1 MDIILFSFVF
11 MFSPIR
17 KSHPLLKI
25 ANRSLVDLPAPGNLS
40 IWWNFGSLLGL
51 CLIIQI
57 LTGLL
62 LAIDYSPH
70 IELAFSSVA
79 HICRDVNYGW
89 LLRNIHANGASAF
102 FFCLYLH
109 VARGIYYSSYYY
121 VETWNLGVVILILTM
136 ATAFIGYLLP
146 WGQIRFWGAT
156 VITNLFSAVPYLG
169 KALVEWLWGGFGVAN
184 PTLTR
189 FFALHFLLP
198 FSIAAISALHLLFL
212 HQTGSNN
219 PLGLR
224 SNSSKVPFHIYYTTK
239 DVVGFLVLLTLL
251 FLIAFFSPNMLTDPE
266 NFIPANPLVTPVH
279 IKPEWYFLWA
289 YAILRSIPNKLGGV
303 IAIFAA
309 LLILFI
315 LPIINAQNS
324 RRGNS
329 FYPLSQLFFWAL
341 VRTTLLLTWIGGC
354 PVEAPYEN
362 LGRAFTL
369 LYFVLIIFPPV
380 MIKTWDTLIK

>member
-1 MDIILFSFVF
+1 
-11 MFSPIR
+11 MFRPIR
-17 KSHPLLKI
+17 KSHPLFKI
-25 ANRSLVDLPAPGNLS
+25 INGSLVDLPAPGNLS

-51 CLIIQI
+51 CLVIQI
-57 LTGLL
+57 VTGLL

-70 IELAFSSVA
+70 IDLAFSSVA
-79 HICRDVNYGW
+79 HIARDVNYGW

-109 VARGIYYSSYYY
+109 IARGIYYGSYFYI
-121 VETWNLGVVILILTM
+121 ETWNIGVLILILTI

-146 WGQIRFWGAT
+146 WGQMRFWGAT
-156 VITNLFSAVPYLG
+156 VITNLFSAIPYVG
-169 KALVEWLWGGFGVAN
+169 KSLVEWLWGGFGVAN

-198 FSIAAISALHLLFL
+198 FAIAALRVLHLLFL

-219 PLGLR
+219 PLGLN
-224 SNSSKVPFHIYYTTK
+224 SNSAKVPFHIYYTTK
-239 DVVGFLVLLTLL
+239 DSVGFLIL
-251 FLIAFFSPNMLTDPE
+251 FLGLMFIAFFSPNLLTDPE

-303 IAIFAA
+303 VAIFAA
-309 LLILFI
+309 LLILFT
-315 LPIINAQNS
+315 LPIINRTNT

-329 FYPLSQLFFWAL
+329 FYPVNQLFFWLL
-341 VRTTLLLTWIGGC
+341 VTITLLLTWIGGC
-354 PVEAPYEN
+354 PVEAPYEI
-362 LGRAFTL
+362 LGRLFTI
-369 LYFVLIIFPPV
+369 LYFLLILSFPFLSYSWDRA
-380 MIKTWDTLIK
+380 IK